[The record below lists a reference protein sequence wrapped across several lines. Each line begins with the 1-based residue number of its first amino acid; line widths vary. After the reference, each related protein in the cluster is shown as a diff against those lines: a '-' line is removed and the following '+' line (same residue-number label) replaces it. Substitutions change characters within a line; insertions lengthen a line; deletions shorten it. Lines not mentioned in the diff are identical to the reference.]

1 MKTILNS
8 LAIQKHRGGSSL
20 LTLSYMIK
28 KVLLENFLEWNQG
41 SEVVQSSPKDWILFA
56 LESGLKSLLEPTC
69 KLCSQSVEEGMKNQV
84 SEAKELSSGGKKAK
98 THENG
103 SHSTSPIYPCP
114 KRLFIRGLTDRAQCN
129 SVQQKYS
136 LKFFLEIDFFF
147 KSWVFILFKS
157 EFSQILSFFHKT
169 VNFP

>member
-20 LTLSYMIK
+20 LTISYMIK

-69 KLCSQSVEEGMKNQV
+69 KLCSQSVEERAWRTKSQRPRSYHQEERRLKHMKMVHTQQALFIPGPKDHS
-84 SEAKELSSGGKKAK
+84 SEASLTELSAILYNRSIAKILSG
-98 THENG
+98 NW
-103 SHSTSPIYPCP
+103 
-114 KRLFIRGLTDRAQCN
+114 
-129 SVQQKYS
+129 
-136 LKFFLEIDFFF
+136 FFF
-147 KSWVFILFKS
+147 
-157 EFSQILSFFHKT
+157 
-169 VNFP
+169 